1 MSLVIYMTKGV
12 DDKII
17 INYLIHIHRVG
28 QSIKIQKITWL
39 VIYNNIDE
47 IVFIHFKQTI
57 FYCETLFD
65 N

>member
-39 VIYNNIDE
+39 VMYINTDE
-47 IVFIHFKQTI
+47 ILDLSIVVSQISFI
-57 FYCETLFD
+57 
-65 N
+65 

>member
-1 MSLVIYMTKGV
+1 MTKGV

-47 IVFIHFKQTI
+47 KVLSKVDFIHFKQTI